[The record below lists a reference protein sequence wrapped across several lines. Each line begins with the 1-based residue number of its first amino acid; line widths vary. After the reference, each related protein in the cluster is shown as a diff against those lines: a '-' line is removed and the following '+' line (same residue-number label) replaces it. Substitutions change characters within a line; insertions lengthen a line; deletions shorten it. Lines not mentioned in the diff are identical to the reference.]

1 MFVTGRPLGVILD
14 PSFILTQRSFVE
26 VRPSDV
32 SINIGVCETE
42 CIDMVKN
49 DAWFKQFCH
58 ARCVASFR
66 SAKFYSVL
74 DIAFSWRLMCCAFL
88 SR

>member
-42 CIDMVKN
+42 CVDMVKN
-49 DAWFKQFCH
+49 DEWFKQFCH
-58 ARCVASFR
+58 ARCVA
-66 SAKFYSVL
+66 
-74 DIAFSWRLMCCAFL
+74 
-88 SR
+88 